1 MIIIQQNEER
11 ERERALYATTHLE
24 TALRSTLFL
33 YPEA

>member
-11 ERERALYATTHLE
+11 ERAIYATTHLE